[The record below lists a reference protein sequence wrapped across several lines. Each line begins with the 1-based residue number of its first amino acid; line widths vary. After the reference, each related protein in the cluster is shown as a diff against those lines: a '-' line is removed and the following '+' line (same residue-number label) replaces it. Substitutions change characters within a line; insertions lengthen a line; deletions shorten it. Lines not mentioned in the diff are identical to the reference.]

1 MITLEKTKTKTNWYV
16 VRTAINKEK
25 SVAERIQKQSEV
37 GDLMGKVSQ
46 VIVPTEVSF
55 YLKNGKKVKREKV
68 KFPSYI
74 FIQTNAVGEV
84 KYFLKGVNGAGGF
97 LTNRTGDVVPLSDL
111 EVTRMIGEWEESKIE
126 KPEEINKYLP
136 GEEVT
141 ILEGPF
147 TNFNGKIESVKGDK
161 VKVEVSIFGRVSLI
175 EVGLL
180 QIDKKRDQ

>member
-1 MITLEKTKTKTNWYV
+1 MITLEKTKAKTNWYV
-16 VRTAINKEK
+16 IRTAINKEK

-37 GDLMGKVSQ
+37 GDLMGKVSL

-74 FIQTNAVGEV
+74 FVQTNAVGEL

-97 LTNRTGDVVPLSDL
+97 LTNRSGDVVPLSDL
-111 EVTRMIGEWEESKIE
+111 EVSRMIGEWEESKIE
-126 KPEEINKYLP
+126 KPEEQIKYIP

-141 ILEGPF
+141 ILDGPF
-147 TNFNGKIESVKGDK
+147 STFHGKIESVKGDK
-161 VKVEVSIFGRVSLI
+161 VKVEVSVFGRVSLI
-175 EVGLL
+175 ELNII
-180 QIDKKRDQ
+180 QIDKKTDK

>member
-1 MITLEKTKTKTNWYV
+1 MVTLETKAKTNWYV
-16 VRTAINKEK
+16 IRTAINKEK

-46 VIVPTEVSF
+46 VIVPTETSF
-55 YLKNGKKVKREKV
+55 FLKNGKKVKREKV

-97 LTNRTGDVVPLSDL
+97 LTNRGGDVVPLSNS
-111 EVTRMIGEWEESKIE
+111 EVTRMIGDWEESKIE
-126 KPEEINKYLP
+126 KPEEEFKYIV

-141 ILEGPF
+141 ILDGPF
-147 TNFNGKIESVKGDK
+147 TNFNGKIQSVKGDK
-161 VKVEVSIFGRVSLI
+161 VKVEVSIFGRASLI
-175 EVGLL
+175 EIGVL
-180 QIDKKRDQ
+180 QIDKRRD